1 MTQLKPLA
9 TLPFNNIQYRIDL
22 IGDIRRNPACSQNHL
37 VDIYI
42 REQNERF
49 VSPNEILDRS
59 FYSDKVQRTQISIG
73 EMSLYSPLSIISNGK
88 IVFNSETPN
97 IIKKIQP
104 TEATTQFITANQRDH
119 EWLKGEY
126 LIPYSSLPLG
136 IGLSTT
142 LVALESDGDPFSL
155 LIPVSEVIRYFYLS
169 SSRFNQFLFS
179 SEVINNDILID
190 EKQSGF
196 DPITKT
202 VFLKLRKQFKN
213 SDAGIIAE
221 FLYSK
226 VARKNAKRIWGGL
239 IKLAHDSSVL
249 TYSPRVGFPFS
260 GQGNLR
266 AIGIDIPTPNYFSKK
281 RKLVLKIIDCKYTLP
296 FNSINFFRDNPG
308 HAAEERNEQNESNGT
323 SDKPFT
329 SYPVAITNNREG
341 KNDPQSTPQSGIN
354 SVQID
359 ILNNRFT
366 HIPIT
371 NLHTTSTSNKQSI
384 SDVIYIQKKDQST
397 SATTSSQS
405 DSAPINIGPKTKR
418 IKSRKTSQGYF
429 NKGDIFDHIEKVI
442 SIIKSKKGIKV
453 STVKVHSTREDNTS
467 NFPGGYSSWSEFC
480 CPRRAYVFEIIIKD
494 RHYYILEVER
504 YKSEYYS
511 TILYYSSELKKIEKE
526 LHSSLLRAL
535 SCNSFYKYDSTL
547 KSHGFK
553 FVKIRHTTPN
563 RQAQKILR
571 HIT

>member
-9 TLPFNNIQYRIDL
+9 TLPSNNTRYRIDL
-22 IGDIRRNPACSQNHL
+22 IGGIRRNPACSQNHL
-37 VDIYI
+37 VDIYV
-42 REQNERF
+42 REQSERF
-49 VSPNEILDRS
+49 VPPNKILDRNY
-59 FYSDKVQRTQISIG
+59 YSPKLQRAQISIG
-73 EMSLYSPLSIISNGK
+73 ELGLFSPLSIISNGK
-88 IVFNSETPN
+88 IVFNFETPN
-97 IIKKIQP
+97 IIQEIQS

-119 EWLKGEY
+119 EWLEGEY
-126 LIPYSSLPLG
+126 LIPYASLPLG
-136 IGLSTT
+136 VGLSTT

-196 DPITKT
+196 DPINKA

-221 FLYSK
+221 FLHSA

-260 GQGNLR
+260 GQGILQ
-266 AIGIDIPTPNYFSKK
+266 AIGFDIPTPNSFSKK
-281 RKLVLKIIDCKYTLP
+281 RKLVLKIIDCRYALP
-296 FNSINFFRDNPG
+296 FNSINYFRDNPG

-323 SDKPFT
+323 SEKKFT

-354 SVQID
+354 SIQID

-371 NLHTTSTSNKQSI
+371 NLHTASTNNNQSI
-384 SDVIYIQKKDQST
+384 SDVIYIHKKNQST

-418 IKSRKTSQGYF
+418 IKSKKTSQGYS

-442 SIIKSKKGIKV
+442 SIIKIKKEIKV
-453 STVKVHSTREDNTS
+453 STVKVNSTREDNAS
-467 NFPGGYSSWSEFC
+467 YFPGGYSSWSQIC
-480 CPRRAYVFEIIIKD
+480 CPRRAYVFEIVIKD

-504 YKSEYYS
+504 IKSESYS
-511 TILYYSSELKKIEKE
+511 TILYYSSELKKITNAVN
-526 LHSSLLRAL
+526 SSLLRAL
-535 SCNSFYKYDSTL
+535 SWNSFHKYNSTFKNL
-547 KSHGFK
+547 GFQIR
-553 FVKIRHTTPN
+553 KIRHTTPN
-563 RQAQKILR
+563 RQAQLIL
-571 HIT
+571 HHMN

>member
-9 TLPFNNIQYRIDL
+9 TLPSNNTRYRIDL
-22 IGDIRRNPACSQNHL
+22 IGGIRRNPACSQNHL
-37 VDIYI
+37 IDIYV
-42 REQNERF
+42 REQSERF
-49 VSPNEILDRS
+49 VPPNKILDRNY
-59 FYSDKVQRTQISIG
+59 YSPKLQRAQISVG
-73 EMSLYSPLSIISNGK
+73 ELGLFSPLSVFSNGK
-88 IVFNSETPN
+88 IISSLEKPN
-97 IIKKIQP
+97 IIQNIWP
-104 TEATTQFITANQRDH
+104 TEATTKFIAADHRDH
-119 EWLKGEY
+119 DWLKGEY

-155 LIPVSEVIRYFYLS
+155 LIPASEVIRYFYLS

-179 SEVINNDILID
+179 SQVIDRNILID

-196 DPITKT
+196 DPIAKT

-221 FLYSK
+221 FLYSET
-226 VARKNAKRIWGGL
+226 ARKNAKRIWGGL

-260 GQGNLR
+260 GQGNLQ
-266 AIGIDIPTPNYFSKK
+266 AIGIDIPTPNCFSTK
-281 RKLVLKIIDCKYTLP
+281 RQLVLKIIDCRYALP
-296 FNSINFFRDNPG
+296 FNSINYFRDNPG
-308 HAAEERNEQNESNGT
+308 HTAEERNEQDESGGK
-323 SDKPFT
+323 SSKPFT

-354 SVQID
+354 SIQID

-371 NLHTTSTSNKQSI
+371 NLQTTSTSHNQSI

-397 SATTSSQS
+397 SSTTSSQS

-418 IKSRKTSQGYF
+418 IKSKKTSQGYS
-429 NKGDIFDHIEKVI
+429 NKGDIFDHIEEVI
-442 SIIKSKKGIKV
+442 SIIKSKKEIKV
-453 STVKVHSTREDNTS
+453 SAVKVNSTREDNTS
-467 NFPGGYSSWSEFC
+467 NFPGGYSSWSQIC
-480 CPRRAYVFEIIIKD
+480 CPRRAYVFEIATKD

-504 YKSEYYS
+504 IKSESYS
-511 TILYYSSELKKIEKE
+511 TILYYSPELKKITDAVN
-526 LHSSLLRAL
+526 SALLRAL
-535 SCNSFYKYDSTL
+535 SWNSFHKYSSTFKDL
-547 KSHGFK
+547 GFQIR
-553 FVKIRHTTPN
+553 KIRHTTPN
-563 RQAQKILR
+563 RQAQLIL
-571 HIT
+571 HHMN